1 MTNKTVKAAEHHILF
16 TETASWTADAAEMM
30 GARKQCNGIFNVLHK
45 KSADLLQRKHPTE
58 TKVREGIFR
67 PKLRELVA
75 EV

>member
-30 GARKQCNGIFNVLHK
+30 GARKQCNGIFKVLHK
-45 KSADLLQRKHPTE
+45 KSADLQRKHPTE
-58 TKVREGIFR
+58 TKVRKGIFG
-67 PKLRELVA
+67 PKLRELMA